1 MALSCKLQKIRKVKK
16 HGLVEKSKILR
27 DTRERETEKM
37 RDREKERQRKRE
49 TERKRERETERKRK
63 TQSFRE
69 KCMLKRE
76 METEKGERN
85 V

>member
-1 MALSCKLQKIRKVKK
+1 
-16 HGLVEKSKILR
+16 
-27 DTRERETEKM
+27 M